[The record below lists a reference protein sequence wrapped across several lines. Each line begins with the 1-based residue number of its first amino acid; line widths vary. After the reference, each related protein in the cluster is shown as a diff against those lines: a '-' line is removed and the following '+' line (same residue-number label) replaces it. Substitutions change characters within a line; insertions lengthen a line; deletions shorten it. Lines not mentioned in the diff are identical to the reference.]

1 MRVIRTTG
9 ALGYALGSGSA
20 KGFAHIGVLSV
31 LEEIGIRPQV
41 IAGSSIGAIVGAFY
55 AAGYSALELRELAL
69 SLDLRELMTLSD
81 LRTRGRALANG
92 DTVERFLRARLPATF
107 EELSVPFGCVS
118 SDLRSGERV
127 LHTTGDLPRA
137 IRASLSVPALFSPVE
152 SDGRLLID
160 GGVTEPVPIA
170 AAKEIGAGRIIAV
183 TLYGQSSSLTSEL
196 TGGGTIL
203 ERLLSR
209 AGSVQIAMASVDLM
223 QARIA
228 EETLGDADIVIRPDV
243 NSFSQLSWL
252 NAEEL
257 IENGERATR
266 ACLEAIRDLAGA

>member
-1 MRVIRTTG
+1 MRVLRAQG

-20 KGFAHIGVLSV
+20 KGFAHIGVLGV
-31 LEEIGIRPQV
+31 LEDAGIRPQV

-55 AAGYSALELRELAL
+55 AAGYRAAELRDLAL
-69 SLDLRELMTLSD
+69 SLDLRELLTVSD
-81 LRTRGRALANG
+81 FRTRGKALASG
-92 DTVERFLRARLPATF
+92 ETVERFLRARLPATF
-107 EELSVPFGCVS
+107 DELPIPFCCVS

-127 LHTTGDLPRA
+127 VHSSGDLPLA

-170 AAKEIGAGRIIAV
+170 AAKELGAGRIIAV
-183 TLYGQSSSLTSEL
+183 TLYGHASRLTEDL

-209 AGSVQIAMASVDLM
+209 SGSVQIAMASVDLM

-228 EETLGDADIVIRPDV
+228 EEALADADIVIRPDV

-257 IENGERATR
+257 IENGARAAR
-266 ACLEAIRDLAGA
+266 EQLEAVRDLAGR